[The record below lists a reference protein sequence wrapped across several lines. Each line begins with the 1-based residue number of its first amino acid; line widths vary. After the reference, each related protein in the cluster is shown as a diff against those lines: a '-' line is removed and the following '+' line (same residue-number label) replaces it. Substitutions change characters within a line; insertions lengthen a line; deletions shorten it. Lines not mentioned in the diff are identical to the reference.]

1 MSFLSDLISSISQRG
16 RALVEQAQWVGGR
29 RDLPPVTEMCDALLS
44 SRGEASGVA
53 LATMILDRYARM
65 DDAEKCAFLCMLVD
79 QFGADEAG
87 LAQAI
92 AAYQAKSD
100 HQHLMAL
107 HQAAEPR
114 RQELIRRLN
123 LSSGGTQSL
132 VRMREDLFR
141 YEKAHPGLAALD
153 ADFRHLFSSWFNRG
167 FLVLRPIDWQT
178 PANILEKIIRYEA
191 VHAIKS
197 WDDLRSRLA
206 PPDRRCFAF
215 FHPQIVDDPLIFVE
229 VALTAEIPASITDVL
244 LEDRVPLDPKKATT
258 AVFYSISNC
267 QEGLRGISFGNFL
280 IKQVVEELTRQ
291 GFGLKTFV
299 TLSPVPGF
307 AAWLASERKQADS
320 DLVTAEMKPM
330 LDLLDDPAWADNP
343 VSVGLLS
350 PMLKGLAARYLLQAR
365 TASGRVID
373 PVARFHLGN
382 GARLERINV
391 MADLSPKGLAQAHAV
406 MVNYLYDLDSIEA
419 NHEAFSNKNEVVASS
434 EVRQVLR
441 QKAPRETL
449 NNHLL

>member
-1 MSFLSDLISSISQRG
+1 MSFLADLISSISQRG
-16 RALVEQAQWVGGR
+16 RALVEHAQWVGGR
-29 RDLPPVTEMCDALLS
+29 RDLPPLDQMCEALLS

-53 LATMILDRYARM
+53 LATMILDRYACM
-65 DDAEKCAFLCMLVD
+65 NDDDKCRFLCLLVD

-92 AAYQAKSD
+92 ASYQAHPD
-100 HQHLMAL
+100 HHHLMAL

-141 YEKAHPGLAALD
+141 FEKGHPGVAALD

-215 FHPQIVDDPLIFVE
+215 FHPQIIDDPLIFVE
-229 VALTAEIPASITDVL
+229 VALTADIPASITDVL
-244 LEDRVPLDPKKATT
+244 TDQRVPLDPKKATT

-307 AAWLASERKQADS
+307 AGWLARERKQVES
-320 DLVTAEMKPM
+320 DFVTPELKQS
-330 LDLLDDPAWADNP
+330 LDMLDDPAWATNP
-343 VSVGLLS
+343 ASVELLA
-350 PMLKGLAARYLLQAR
+350 PLLHGLAARYLLQAR
-365 TASGRVID
+365 TVSGRVID

-391 MADLSPKGLAQAHAV
+391 MADPSPKGLAQAHAV
-406 MVNYLYDLDSIEA
+406 MVNYLYDLDSIEI
-419 NHEAFSNKNEVVASS
+419 NHEAFTNKGEVVASAA
-434 EVRQVLR
+434 VRQLLR
-441 QKAPRETL
+441 QKTARETR
-449 NNHLL
+449 NSHLL

>member
-44 SRGEASGVA
+44 SRGAASGVA
-53 LATMILDRYARM
+53 LATMMLDRYARM

-87 LAQAI
+87 LAKAI
-92 AAYQAKSD
+92 AAYQAKPD

-197 WDDLRSRLA
+197 WHDLRSRLA

-244 LEDRVPLDPKKATT
+244 LEDRVPLDPQKATT

-350 PMLKGLAARYLLQAR
+350 PMLQGLAARYLLQAR

-406 MVNYLYDLDSIEA
+406 MVTYLDDLDSIEA
-419 NHEAFSNKNEVVASS
+419 QHEAFSNKNEVVASS

>member
-1 MSFLSDLISSISQRG
+1 MSFLSDLIASISQRG
-16 RALVEQAQWVGGR
+16 RALVEQAQWGGGR
-29 RDLPPVTEMCDALLS
+29 RDLPPVADMCEALLS

-53 LATMILDRYARM
+53 LATLILDRYACM
-65 DDAEKCAFLCMLVD
+65 DDAGQCAFLCMLVD
-79 QFGADEAG
+79 RFGADEAE

-92 AAYQAKSD
+92 ARYQSTPD
-100 HQHLMAL
+100 HRHLMAL

-123 LSSGGTQSL
+123 LSSGGTQNL

-141 YEKAHPGLAALD
+141 FEKAHPELAALD

-244 LEDRVPLDPKKATT
+244 KEDRVPLDPKKATT

-291 GFGLKTFV
+291 GFGLDTFV
-299 TLSPVPGF
+299 TLSPLPGF
-307 AAWLASERKQADS
+307 AGWLGRERQQAES
-320 DLVTAEMKPM
+320 DFVTAELKPS
-330 LDLLDDPAWADNP
+330 LDLLADPAWATNP
-343 VSVGLLS
+343 VSAAVLAPLLQ
-350 PMLKGLAARYLLQAR
+350 GLAARYLLQAR
-365 TASGRVID
+365 TNSGRVID

-382 GARLERINV
+382 GARLERINA

-406 MVNYLYDLDSIEA
+406 MVNYLYDLESIEA
-419 NHEAFSNKNEVVASS
+419 NHEAFSNKGEVVASA
-434 EVRQVLR
+434 EVRQLLR
-441 QKAPRETL
+441 QKVPRETR
-449 NNHLL
+449 NSHLL

>member
-1 MSFLSDLISSISQRG
+1 MSFLADLISSISQRG
-16 RALVEQAQWVGGR
+16 RALVEHAQWVGGR
-29 RDLPPVTEMCDALLS
+29 RDLPPLDQMCEALLS

-53 LATMILDRYARM
+53 LATMILDRYACM
-65 DDAEKCAFLCMLVD
+65 NDDDKCRFLCLLVD

-92 AAYQAKSD
+92 ASYQAHPD
-100 HQHLMAL
+100 HHHLMAL

-141 YEKAHPGLAALD
+141 FEKGHPGLAALD

-229 VALTAEIPASITDVL
+229 VALTADIPASITDVL
-244 LEDRVPLDPKKATT
+244 TDQRVPLDPKKATT

-307 AAWLASERKQADS
+307 AGWLARERKQVES
-320 DLVTAEMKPM
+320 DFVTPELKQS
-330 LDLLDDPAWADNP
+330 LDMLDDPAWATNP
-343 VSVGLLS
+343 ASVELLA
-350 PMLKGLAARYLLQAR
+350 PLLHGLAARYLLQAR
-365 TASGRVID
+365 TVSGRVID

-391 MADLSPKGLAQAHAV
+391 MADPSPKGLAQAHAV
-406 MVNYLYDLDSIEA
+406 MVNYLYDLDSIEI
-419 NHEAFSNKNEVVASS
+419 NHEAFTNKGEVVASAA
-434 EVRQVLR
+434 VRQLLR
-441 QKAPRETL
+441 QKTARETR
-449 NNHLL
+449 NSHLL